1 MAAEDTKDDQI
12 GSTQATA
19 AAAATTTCTNT
30 CTCAAVCYLDNRSEL
45 EQPSTPQER
54 PEVKVIHDRT
64 YSLQRYL
71 NSQSSSSSPHDHN
84 LRPSLAFRA
93 QMTEMQSRERMATVI
108 VALVEKLP
116 KSKA

>member
-1 MAAEDTKDDQI
+1 MPSKLPKNAPDQSL
-12 GSTQATA
+12 GDQ
-19 AAAATTTCTNT
+19 
-30 CTCAAVCYLDNRSEL
+30 NRSEL

-54 PEVKVIHDRT
+54 PEVKVVHDRT

-71 NSQSSSSSPHDHN
+71 SPQSSSSSNSLHDHS
-84 LRPSLAFRA
+84 LRPSLGFRA
-93 QMTEMQSRERMATVI
+93 QMTELQSRERMATVI